1 MHSVMALYFT
11 HHISDQAFIRKEL
24 AIILYS
30 KKVCKDNQLHCHW
43 HYYHFIVDQ
52 LQQIL
57 IHTIKDRGFDLCLYF
72 FCCLILFRCLSN
84 APLFNSSAITICMYK
99 DTVHE
104 RNDCVRSYSSFNL
117 SGKTM

>member
-1 MHSVMALYFT
+1 MAFYYS
-11 HHISDQAFIRKEL
+11 HHISDQEFIRKEL
-24 AIILYS
+24 ASIIYS
-30 KKVCKDNQLHCHW
+30 KQICKDSQLHCFRN
-43 HYYHFIVDQ
+43 YSHFIVYQ

-57 IHTIKDRGFDLCLYF
+57 IHTVKDRDFGLCLYF
-72 FCCLILFRCLSN
+72 FCCLILFRCLSK
-84 APLFNSSAITICMYK
+84 APLFRSSAITICMYR